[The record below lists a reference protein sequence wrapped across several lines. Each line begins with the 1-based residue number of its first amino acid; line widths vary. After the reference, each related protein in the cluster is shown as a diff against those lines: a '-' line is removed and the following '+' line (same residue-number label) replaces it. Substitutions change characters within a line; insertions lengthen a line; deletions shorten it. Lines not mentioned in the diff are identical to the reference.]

1 MQQVFY
7 VDELNSLWC
16 KVVLHKEARSKH
28 IVAKNSEEIIT
39 PIDNV
44 IGIEV
49 PLIIP
54 KVLSNTALV
63 GANELIGTEAVLAT
77 MGLQRPSNDEED
89 AMG

>member
-1 MQQVFY
+1 MFY
-7 VDELNSLWC
+7 VDEPSTPWW
-16 KVVLHKEARSKH
+16 KVVLHKEVRSKC
-28 IVAKNSEEIIT
+28 IVAENNEEIST

-54 KVLSNTALV
+54 KVLSNIALV
-63 GANELIGTEAVLAT
+63 GAIELIGIEVILAVV
-77 MGLQRPSNDEED
+77 GLQRPSDDDED